1 MKKFAFLLF
10 ASLALL
16 SLSAIP
22 LRIHYTNDTHG
33 ASLPLKYDSE
43 QGPVLLGGYPALE
56 YHLNQSRKQARRSL
70 YLDAG
75 DQQTGTAFAAE
86 VYKGA
91 TGGAV
96 IEVFNKLKL
105 DASTFGNHE
114 FDQKPANLKRLMKRA
129 KYPFISTNL
138 LDKKTGKS
146 FGDKPYQII
155 KLDSL
160 KVGILGLTLTELPEK
175 VSISNVAGLDILDYK
190 TALEAHLDKL
200 DRATD
205 LIVIISHLGR
215 EADSLLAT
223 QLDSRVDLI
232 IGGHSHDWLPQP
244 LLVNGIYICQA
255 ASRLALLGSLD
266 LEVENDRI
274 SRAQNRLI
282 QLTSAPE
289 GYSSKLAS
297 FVESQEKGIT
307 ARLDTVIAKIPED
320 WMPDKFTET
329 PLSIWMARALKA
341 EYQAKYKADLA
352 IVNNGGFRKNLK
364 AGEISLR
371 DMQEM
376 LPFNNNVVIFTASG
390 EDIIRFFEL
399 NEEHRVTK
407 PYDICTTSAAG
418 WIHHYCK
425 AMDHEGHHHRD
436 SELDLGHVI
445 MDPKQDYR
453 VVSHDYISGQWQKY
467 LGFEPRNLIQ
477 TNELI
482 LDAMIRQVTK
492 QYPVELIINN

>member
-1 MKKFAFLLF
+1 MKKLILLLVTV
-10 ASLALL
+10 LALF
-16 SLSAIP
+16 SLSAVS

-33 ASLPLKYDSE
+33 ASLPQDYESAD
-43 QGPVLLGGYPALE
+43 GPIDLGGYPALE
-56 YHLNQSRKQARRSL
+56 YHLNQSRNEAKRSI

-75 DQQTGTAFAAE
+75 DQQTGTAFAAKS
-86 VYKGA
+86 YKGA

-96 IEVFNKLKL
+96 IEVFNKLRL
-105 DASTFGNHE
+105 DATTFGNHE
-114 FDQKPANLKRLMKRA
+114 FDQKPSNLKRLMKLA
-129 KYPFISTNL
+129 NYPYLSANL
-138 LDKKTGKS
+138 IAKKTGKS

-160 KVGILGLTLTELPEK
+160 KVGILGLTLVELPEK
-175 VSISNVAGLDILDYK
+175 VSIEHVSGLKILDYK
-190 TALEAHLDKL
+190 PALEQYLDKL
-200 DRATD
+200 DRDTD
-205 LIVIISHLGR
+205 LIVLLTHLGR

-266 LEVENDRI
+266 LDVENDRI
-274 SRAQNRLI
+274 TTVRNRML
-282 QLTSAPE
+282 QLTGPPPGYKTKLSA
-289 GYSSKLAS
+289 
-297 FVESQEKGIT
+297 FVEAREAGIK
-307 ARLDTVIAKIPED
+307 ARLDRIIARIPED
-320 WMPDKFTET
+320 WMPDKYSET

-341 EYQAKYKADLA
+341 EYQSKYKADLA

-376 LPFNNNVVIFTASG
+376 LPFNNSVVVFTASG
-390 EDIIRFFEL
+390 EDIIKFFEL
-399 NEEHRVTK
+399 NEGNRVTK

-418 WIHHYCK
+418 WITHYCK
-425 AMDHEGHHHRD
+425 ALDHEGHHHRD
-436 SELDLGHVI
+436 PELDLGHVI

-477 TNELI
+477 TNELF
-482 LDAMIRQVTK
+482 LDAMIRQVSK
-492 QYPVELIINN
+492 QYPVLIKN